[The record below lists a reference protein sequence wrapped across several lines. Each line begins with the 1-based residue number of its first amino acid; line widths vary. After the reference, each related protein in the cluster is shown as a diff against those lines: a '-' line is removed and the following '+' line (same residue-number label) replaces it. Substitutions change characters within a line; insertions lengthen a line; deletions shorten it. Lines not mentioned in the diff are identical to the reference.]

1 MHFSHHLVLPQFGT
15 LNSRLQIQPEPS
27 MKIGIVGLPNSGKT
41 TIYNAL
47 TRSNT
52 ETAAFSSGQIEVH
65 TAVVGVP
72 DTRVERLVAMFNP
85 RKTTYAQVIYN
96 DIAGLSK
103 GAGRSGI
110 SGPLTNA
117 IAANDALML
126 VSRAF
131 ENDGVPTEDEI
142 DPARDFVA
150 METEFLLNDMTTIEA
165 RLARLNS
172 QKTRGTPQERQRM
185 AAEEALLQRL
195 FALLEEEQPL
205 RNVTI
210 SEDERKMLGGF
221 GLLSLKPL
229 LRVINAGDDDDETK
243 YADLLDENT
252 LVLRG
257 RLEAEIAQMEET
269 EASEFLADFGIEE
282 PGLNRAIRRCYALLG
297 LQSFFTVGEDEVRAW
312 TVEEGA
318 SAPEAA
324 GVIHSDLQKGFIRAE
339 VINYDELIALGSMAE
354 ARKVG
359 KLRLEGK
366 EYIVANGDILNIRFN
381 V

>member
-1 MHFSHHLVLPQFGT
+1 
-15 LNSRLQIQPEPS
+15 

-52 ETAAFSSGQIEVH
+52 ETAAFSSGQVEIH
-65 TAVVGVP
+65 TAVVSVP
-72 DTRVERLVAMFNP
+72 DGRVERLKTMFNP

-103 GAGRSGI
+103 GAGRSGGI
-110 SGPLTNA
+110 SGALINA

-126 VSRAF
+126 VARAF
-131 ENDGVPTEDEI
+131 DNENVPLEDEI
-142 DPARDFVA
+142 DPQRDFVT
-150 METEFLLNDMTTIEA
+150 METDFLLNDMTTIEA
-165 RLARLNS
+165 RLERLS
-172 QKTRGTPQERQRM
+172 GQKSRGTIQERQRM
-185 AAEEALLQRL
+185 AAEEVLLQRL
-195 FALLEEEQPL
+195 LAILESEQPL
-205 RNVTI
+205 RTVVLT
-210 SEDERKMLGGF
+210 EDERRSLGGF

-229 LRVINAGDDDDETK
+229 LRVINAGDNDDEAA
-243 YADLLDENT
+243 YAALLDENT
-252 LVLRG
+252 LFLRG
-257 RLEAEIAQMEET
+257 RLEAEIAQMD
-269 EASEFLADFGIEE
+269 EAEAAEFLADFGIEE
-282 PGLNRAIRRCYALLG
+282 PGLYKAIRRCYDLLG

-312 TVEEGA
+312 TVNEGA

-339 VINYDELIALGSMAE
+339 VINYDELMAAGTMAE
-354 ARKVG
+354 ARKTG

-366 EYIVANGDILNIRFN
+366 EYTVLNGDILNIRFN